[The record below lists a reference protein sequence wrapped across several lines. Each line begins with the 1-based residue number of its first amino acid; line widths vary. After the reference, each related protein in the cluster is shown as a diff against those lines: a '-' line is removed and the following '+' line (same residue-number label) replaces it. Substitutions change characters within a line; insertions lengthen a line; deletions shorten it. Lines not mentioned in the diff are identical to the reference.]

1 MVCLEHKE
9 LHKHRQHS
17 WAFEGISGGCGAFPH
32 QHPSC
37 STQLNLKKQ
46 LSPQAK
52 LYPRRSSIISLRITE
67 LRQDLLSEVGEKS
80 YWGRCQETAPS
91 IISAPQKK
99 KPLQSKPGCSRA
111 LPWSRY
117 STSRTYRN
125 VRSYGGI
132 TLKSHRIY

>member
-99 KPLQSKPGCSRA
+99 NHYRASQAVAEHSHGAGILHPG
-111 LPWSRY
+111 L
-117 STSRTYRN
+117 TEMLG
-125 VRSYGGI
+125 VI
-132 TLKSHRIY
+132 EELL